1 MIKSVAWAVWRSVC
15 QVFVLVSVRQY
26 RVSEA
31 EPKNLSFNAPAAVYV
46 CCGQVES
53 QEMATLLEES
63 SVAMWSVEQNSCSWV
78 IPEVILI
85 SHQ

>member
-1 MIKSVAWAVWRSVC
+1 MPDDKICGLSSLKKCVPSLCAC
-15 QVFVLVSVRQY
+15 VRKTV

-46 CCGQVES
+46 CRGQVES

-63 SVAMWSVEQNSCSWV
+63 SVAV
-78 IPEVILI
+78 
-85 SHQ
+85 